1 MENVLEDVQATYLS
15 LDAQYSVL
23 LAGCRNQ
30 DERDALGVQYAT
42 AQQNYQTALN
52 KMLSDDDPVVAALD
66 KQLKAANLL
75 VVRATLEL
83 GNISAVIDNITTAI
97 ALGSTLVKKDAAGT
111 LLL

>member
-1 MENVLEDVQATYLS
+1 MPNVLDDVQTTYLS
-15 LDAQYSVL
+15 LDSQYSVL
-23 LAGCRNQ
+23 LAGCKNQ
-30 DERDALGVQYAT
+30 AERDALGAQYAT

-66 KQLKAANLL
+66 KQLRDANLL

-83 GNISAVIDNITTAI
+83 GNLSAVIDNIATAV
-97 ALGSTLVKKDAAGT
+97 ALGSTLVKKAAAGT